1 MAKPRVHEI
10 AAELGIDSKKALE
23 KLKEMGEFVK
33 GPSSSIEPPV
43 ARKLKAAL
51 EAEGITAPKAAE
63 TKVAEKRA
71 PVDKPS
77 AGQTAST
84 TARPQESTLPSAE
97 TSASAQVPTQT
108 DQPSD
113 RPTETKPTQVPS
125 EVKSG
130 PKPGIPRPGNNPY
143 TSSQGMPRPG
153 GPRPGNN
160 PFASTQGMQSRQG
173 SPSGIPRPGAPRPGA
188 PRAGGG
194 PRNGAPTGT
203 RTGAPGGGRGP
214 GARTGGFRSGGS
226 AEAPAGFGAPP
237 RPGAG
242 GRGRGGGTAGA
253 FGRGSGKSKARKS
266 KRTKRAEFELRDAPT
281 LGGVTVPKGD
291 GNTVI
296 RLRRG
301 ASITDFADKIDASP
315 ANLVTVLFHLGEL
328 ATATESLDEATFEV
342 LGAELGYKIQIVS
355 PEDEDRELLEGFD
368 IDLDQEAEDE
378 EDEDRVARPP
388 VVTVMGHVDH
398 GKTRLLDAIRKAN
411 VREGEAGG
419 ITQHI
424 GAYQVRIGDQR
435 ITFIDTPGHAAFTT
449 MRARGAQVTDIVV
462 LVVAANDGIMPQTI
476 EAIDHAKAAEVPI
489 IVAVNKVDLPD
500 ANPQIVR
507 QRLMEHGLVPED
519 FGGETICVD
528 VSATRGTNLDK
539 LLEMIALQAEVL
551 ELRGDPEKRAHGV
564 VLEAELDRGRGPVA
578 TVLVQD
584 GTLRRGDI
592 LVVGTCFGR
601 VRLMENEHGQ
611 KLDEAEP
618 STPVRVIGLSGVP
631 EAGQVFHVV
640 ETERAGREV
649 VDHRLAQLR
658 GRTEAARPKL
668 SLEDIFAQAQG
679 GGVKELSIVLKADV
693 QGSVEAVRDA
703 LVKQSTD
710 SVKVNVIHTGVGAI
724 TESDVML
731 AKASGAIVVGFHVR
745 PDPAARRAAEGQGV
759 DVRLYQIIYEATD
772 DVRRAMVGLLPPTVK
787 EVQLGRAEV
796 RRTFTVPKIG
806 TIAGSYILDGLI
818 RRGAQCRLVR
828 DGVQI
833 FDGRVGSLK
842 RFKDDAREVQSG
854 FECGI
859 GIDGYNDLKVG
870 DVIEAYAREE
880 QPATLD

>member
-1 MAKPRVHEI
+1 MAKIRAYKLAE
-10 AAELGIDSKKALE
+10 ELGIDRNELVEKARACGVELKNPMAQLEDAEADLLRE
-23 KLKEMGEFVK
+23 KLV
-33 GPSSSIEPPV
+33 
-43 ARKLKAAL
+43 
-51 EAEGITAPKAAE
+51 
-63 TKVAEKRA
+63 
-71 PVDKPS
+71 
-77 AGQTAST
+77 
-84 TARPQESTLPSAE
+84 
-97 TSASAQVPTQT
+97 
-108 DQPSD
+108 
-113 RPTETKPTQVPS
+113 
-125 EVKSG
+125 
-130 PKPGIPRPGNNPY
+130 
-143 TSSQGMPRPG
+143 
-153 GPRPGNN
+153 
-160 PFASTQGMQSRQG
+160 
-173 SPSGIPRPGAPRPGA
+173 
-188 PRAGGG
+188 
-194 PRNGAPTGT
+194 
-203 RTGAPGGGRGP
+203 
-214 GARTGGFRSGGS
+214 GARLPGSRVVEERVETSGGS
-226 AEAPAGFGAPP
+226 AVIRRRKRAPEPPPVEPEAKPGAEVVATVVEVVEGEPVETAAREPLAAEPDAPIPTVEPGETVPAPVVDTQPSAATPSGPAAPGTVAPAPPPGEEGAAAAGPDRRGNQRKRVREVATLREQEQFARQVTTRVAARRPVAIDPRTLASPRRKRRDALP
-237 RPGAG
+237 RPAVP
-242 GRGRGGGTAGA
+242 AA
-253 FGRGSGKSKARKS
+253 AK
-266 KRTKRAEFELRDAPT
+266 PT
-281 LGGVTVPKGD
+281 RR
-291 GNTVI
+291 VI
-296 RLRRG
+296 RLDGSVSVGDLAHLLGVKARELQAKLMALG
-301 ASITDFADKIDASP
+301 TMVAITA
-315 ANLVTVLFHLGEL
+315 
-328 ATATESLDEATFEV
+328 SLDVETARKVAASFGFEV
-342 LGAELGYKIQIVS
+342 QDV
-355 PEDEDRELLEGFD
+355 GFSEETV
-368 IDLDQEAEDE
+368 IGEAATPADE
-378 EDEDRVARPP
+378 EKLRPRPP

-398 GKTRLLDAIRKAN
+398 GKTSLLDSLRKTN
-411 VREGEAGG
+411 VVAGEAGG